1 MKKIKRWR
9 TKIKIKELEEFIE
22 NIIENVYY
30 YGLPIWREGC
40 KLLKKNHNKK
50 KLYRINEI
58 DFDGIV
64 IGEFIPKNKIIY
76 VLIKKTKKGI
86 SIDTLTHEIYHL
98 TTKIIKYNGFKFN
111 KTDEPF
117 AMLNGKLN
125 SMIIGKLIKNGDKLY
140 YPTNKKIK

>member
-1 MKKIKRWR
+1 MGLCRM
-9 TKIKIKELEEFIE
+9 KIKIPLYDIKIKIYFDYDL
-22 NIIENVYY
+22 NK
-30 YGLPIWREGC
+30 PIN
-40 KLLKKNHNKK
+40 KIKKNHNKK

-58 DFDGIV
+58 DFDGVV

-86 SIDTLTHEIYHL
+86 NVDTLTHEIYHL
-98 TTKIIKYNGFKFN
+98 TTKIMKYNNFKFN

-140 YPTNKKIK
+140 YPTNKKIKIK